1 LSRPANDV
9 SPSGS
14 ERFRK
19 TRAKASH
26 AESGHP
32 ACPRSLSKPEKQRF
46 KQICRELESRRAL
59 TPGDGEL
66 IVLYCRTWTRWLKA
80 LGAVAG
86 SGGEVVTSTRIV
98 AGVPIET
105 QRKNPWLLVA
115 QESEKQ
121 MRCILVDLGFTPTSR
136 ERAKAIKEAPK
147 EEPDELEKLLMRRR
161 VRNLRVNPFT
171 QKLETAEEEELP
183 S

>member
-1 LSRPANDV
+1 MSRPVAEV

-14 ERFRK
+14 PRFRK
-19 TRAKASH
+19 TRAKESH
-26 AESGHP
+26 AESGRP
-32 ACPRSLSKPEKQRF
+32 ACPRSLSKPERQRF

-66 IVLYCRTWTRWLKA
+66 IVLYCHTWTRWLKA
-80 LGAVAG
+80 LAEVAG
-86 SGGEVVTSTRIV
+86 SGGEVVTTTRIV

-105 QRKNPWLLVA
+105 QRKNPWLVVA

-121 MRCILVDLGFTPTSR
+121 LRCILIDLGFSPTSR

-147 EEPDELEKLLMRRR
+147 GEPDELEKLMMRRR
-161 VRNLRVNPFT
+161 VRGARLNPFT
-171 QKLETAEEEELP
+171 LKMETAGELP